1 MDQYALP
8 TIIRL
13 HRSLLI
19 TTTKEPIMIDGA
31 ILGIL
36 TWVSMIFSYRHFPFW
51 IRNFML
57 RHPVMT
63 DVIATSICFFFLCS
77 ISASLTAVAASV
89 VCGLLVNMTLVIAN
103 QLGEFNERKESV
115 VRVITGREAE
125 SC

>member
-1 MDQYALP
+1 MDQHALS

-13 HRSLLI
+13 SQSLLT

-36 TWVSMIFSYRHFPFW
+36 TWVSMIFSYRHFPLW
-51 IRNFML
+51 IRNLML

-63 DVIATSICFFFLCS
+63 DALATSICFFFLCS

-89 VCGLLVNMTLVIAN
+89 VCGLLVNMTLVMVN
-103 QLGEFNERKESV
+103 QLGEFNARAKSV
-115 VRVITGREAE
+115 AGVITGKETE